1 MFLEVRRV
9 LAKISGKVDSIYDD
23 YLIIDVSGVGYRVFA
38 SSGTLAHCRTIDSI
52 SLLIETHVRED
63 HIHLY
68 GFLNIDEKQ
77 AFNHLQTVAGIGA
90 RVAMNVLSCLTPSDI
105 QGAIDAKDKT
115 VFSRVS
121 GIGPKL
127 AERMLL
133 ELKNKTFSMSATNSI
148 SSNMKIDHNIIDEA
162 SQALVNLG
170 INKNEAVNIV
180 KNIMQNSPNAT
191 IDQVIRTA
199 LQSRG

>member
-1 MFLEVRRV
+1 MIFKLTG
-9 LAKISGKVDSIYDD
+9 KIDAVYNDH
-23 YLIIDVSGVGYRVFA
+23 LILDVGGVGYGIFA
-38 SSGTLAHCRTIDSI
+38 STGTLTHCRSIDSTN
-52 SLLIETHVRED
+52 LLIETHVRED

-68 GFLNIDEKQ
+68 GFLNIEEKI

-90 RVAMNVLSCLTPSDI
+90 RVAMNVLSELNPSDI
-105 QGAIDAKDKT
+105 QGAIDTKDKT

-133 ELKNKTFSMSATNSI
+133 ELKNKTFSTSITHPIFSTN
-148 SSNMKIDHNIIDEA
+148 KIDHNIIDEA
-162 SQALVNLG
+162 SQALINLG

>member
-1 MFLEVRRV
+1 M
-9 LAKISGKVDSIYDD
+9 LAKLTGKIDSVYED
-23 YLIIDVSGVGYRVFA
+23 YVIIDVSGVGYRVFA
-38 SSGTLAHCRTIDSI
+38 SSGTLSHCRETGST

-68 GFLNIDEKQ
+68 GFLNADEKQ
-77 AFNHLQTVAGIGA
+77 AFGHLQTVAGIGA

-133 ELKNKTFSMSATNSI
+133 ELKNKTFSMSSTNAITTGIKLDGS
-148 SSNMKIDHNIIDEA
+148 IIDEA

-170 INKNEAVNIV
+170 INKNEAINIV

>member
-1 MFLEVRRV
+1 MIYKLTG
-9 LAKISGKVDSIYDD
+9 KIDSVYDD
-23 YLIIDVSGVGYRVFA
+23 HLILDVSGVGYGIFA
-38 SSGTLAHCRTIDSI
+38 SSGTLAHCRSVDST

-68 GFLNIDEKQ
+68 GFLNIEEKT

-90 RVAMNVLSCLTPSDI
+90 RVAMNVLSQLTPSDI
-105 QGAIDAKDKT
+105 QGALDAKDKT

-133 ELKNKTFSMSATNSI
+133 ELKNKTFSLSSTGTI
-148 SSNMKIDHNIIDEA
+148 SSGIKLDNNIIDEA

>member
-1 MFLEVRRV
+1 M
-9 LAKISGKVDSIYDD
+9 ISKLTGIVDAVYDD
-23 YLIIDVSGVGYRVFA
+23 HLILDVSGVGYGVFA
-38 SSGTLAHCRTIDSI
+38 SSSTLAHCRTHETI

-68 GFLNIDEKQ
+68 GFLTMEEKQ
-77 AFNHLQTVAGIGA
+77 AFQYLQTVSGIGA
-90 RVAMNVLSCLTPSDI
+90 KVALNILSHLTPANI
-105 QGAIDAKDKT
+105 QSAIDLKDKT
-115 VFSRVS
+115 IFASVS

-133 ELKNKTFSMSATNSI
+133 ELKNKTFSIDSNSI
-148 SSNMKIDHNIIDEA
+148 ILSTSNLENNITDDSI
-162 SQALVNLG
+162 QALVNLG
-170 INKNEAVNIV
+170 ITKNEAVQLV

>member
-1 MFLEVRRV
+1 MIYKLTG
-9 LAKISGKVDSIYDD
+9 KIDSVYDD
-23 YLIIDVSGVGYRVFA
+23 HLILDVSGVGYGIFA
-38 SSGTLAHCRTIDSI
+38 SSGTLAHCRSVDST
-52 SLLIETHVRED
+52 SLLIETHVSED

-68 GFLNIDEKQ
+68 GFLNIEEKT

-90 RVAMNVLSCLTPSDI
+90 RVAMNVLSQLTPSDI
-105 QGAIDAKDKT
+105 QGALDAKDKT

-133 ELKNKTFSMSATNSI
+133 ELKNKTFSLSSTGTI
-148 SSNMKIDHNIIDEA
+148 SSGIKLDNNIIDEA

>member
-1 MFLEVRRV
+1 MMI
-9 LAKISGKVDSIYDD
+9 AKLIGKIDSIYEDHVI
-23 YLIIDVSGVGYRVFA
+23 LDVAGVGYQVFA
-38 SSGTLAHCRTIDSI
+38 SSGTLAHCRSVENT

-68 GFLNIDEKQ
+68 GFLNMEEKQ
-77 AFNHLQTVAGIGA
+77 AFGHLQTVAGIGA

-105 QGAIDAKDKT
+105 QGAIDTKDKT
-115 VFSRVS
+115 VFARVS

-133 ELKNKTFSMSATNSI
+133 ELKNKTFSASGTSAA
-148 SSNMKIDHNIIDEA
+148 SSSVKLDHNIIDEA

-170 INKNEAVNIV
+170 ISKNEAVNLV

-191 IDQVIRTA
+191 IDQVIRNA